1 MVYLVLK
8 FLFMEDGTVKKSVY
22 DFSGEESFKKALSSF
37 HTNCTGGIATEGVV
51 KVSVALIDE
60 NLNVHRTEKWEKDS
74 DEVTYV
80 ETV

>member
-1 MVYLVLK
+1 MIYLVLK
-8 FLFMEDGTVKKSVY
+8 FLFMEEGTVKKSVY

-60 NLNVHRTEKWEKDS
+60 NLNVHRTEKWESDS
-74 DEVTYV
+74 EELSYAEVN
-80 ETV
+80 